1 MCLFFLKNN
10 YVCLLKEALNIII
23 IPKHD
28 HLLIYFVNDLVHYHH
43 GEENGI
49 IQAEMMINT

>member
-1 MCLFFLKNN
+1 MCLFFLKSN

-23 IPKHD
+23 IPKHG

-49 IQAEMMINT
+49 QAEMMINT